1 MSAKNIIGTLVLVV
15 FVGGILFVVT
25 NKPNP
30 NVLNQS
36 NETVPTEQVNTATSL
51 ETSNS
56 EDKATDTTQSTT
68 PTSYTLT
75 QVSTHASATSCW
87 TAIDGN
93 VYDLT
98 EWIGKHPGGERAIL
112 SICGKDGTAVFSGK
126 HGMNGKQANIL
137 AGFKIGMLSN

>member
-25 NKPNP
+25 NKSNP

-36 NETVPTEQVNTATSL
+36 SETVPTEQVNTATSL

-56 EDKATDTTQSTT
+56 EGKATDTTQPST

-75 QVSTHASATSCW
+75 QVSTHAGATSCW
-87 TAIDGN
+87 TAIDGS

-137 AGFKIGMLSN
+137 TGFKIGMLSN